1 MERRNITGKVY
12 NTRMIICAVMAVFCV
27 LALIEIIY
35 GRTHSQTTQGLTA
48 KEENSNNQLIGEMS
62 VAGKDDTGI
71 ENPTGT
77 ENFTG
82 AENQRSGEIVG
93 DGQTPINTDVP
104 DIPLQGGPTESI
116 EGKDGAAK
124 TEAGSAA
131 GNAAE
136 NNAAKGGAK
145 GGSENAAVN
154 STENY
159 DMQIVFMGDSIL
171 DSVREYDGV
180 AYLISQACNAKVYNM
195 AIGGTTAA
203 LMQDEKYSFGEWTSC
218 SLLGIVH
225 AILGDIDGKIFEPYR
240 AGEILEEC
248 DFSKTDYFIIEYGV
262 NDFLAKIPDSCYTN
276 DGELRNI
283 DALHTYVGA
292 LESAI
297 NLLHNAFPDAKIMV
311 ISPHYCQFFSGEA
324 YVGDSY
330 SLDYGY
336 GPMIDYSELCGYV
349 YNENKD
355 KNVIYYNSILDSGI
369 DAYSADDYLEDGVHL
384 TSAGRHAY
392 ADYASRL
399 INSTFRK
406 NE

>member
-48 KEENSNNQLIGEMS
+48 KEENSNNQLIGEMA
-62 VAGKDDTGI
+62 V
-71 ENPTGT
+71 
-77 ENFTG
+77 
-82 AENQRSGEIVG
+82 
-93 DGQTPINTDVP
+93 VP

-131 GNAAE
+131 GNSAE
-136 NNAAKGGAK
+136 SDSAAKGGAK